1 MKIEILFPEI
11 SNIYGDSGN
20 VMYLKQS
27 IPNVEIIETNLGEK
41 PAFIEEK
48 IDLIYLGSMTEKMQE
63 KAINSLVQYK
73 ENIKTS
79 INQGQAFFCTGNAIE
94 IFGQYIENE
103 DGSKIDG
110 LNILDIHS
118 KRDMMHRYNS
128 LFLGEFE
135 GIKMVGFKSQ
145 FSHEYG
151 DNSKNY
157 FAKVIRGNG
166 LNKNSK
172 LEGVKVNN
180 FIATTI
186 LGPILV
192 LNPDFTKYFISN
204 ILKQENV
211 NIAFEEEAMQAYRKR
226 LAEFE
231 DNKRKLV

>member
-41 PAFIEEK
+41 PTFIEEK
-48 IDLIYLGSMTEKMQE
+48 VDLIYLGSMTEKMQE
-63 KAINSLVQYK
+63 KAINSLMQYR
-73 ENIKTS
+73 ENIKNS
-79 INQGQAFFCTGNAIE
+79 IDAGQAFLCTGNAIE
-94 IFGQYIENE
+94 IFGKYIENE
-103 DGSKIDG
+103 DNSKIEG
-110 LNILDIHS
+110 LNIFDIYS
-118 KRDMMHRYNS
+118 QRDMMHRYNS

-135 GIKMVGFKSQ
+135 GIKLVGFKSQ

-151 DNSKNY
+151 DNSNNY
-157 FAKVIRGNG
+157 FAKVIRGSG
-166 LNKNSK
+166 LNKDSK
-172 LEGVKVNN
+172 LEGIKVNN

-192 LNPDFTKYFISN
+192 LNPKFTKYFISN
-204 ILKQENV
+204 ILKQEEV
-211 NIAFEEEAMQAYRKR
+211 NIAFEEEAMEAYEKR

-231 DNKRKLV
+231 DKKRKLV

>member
-27 IPNVEIIETNLGEK
+27 IPNVEIIETNLGEE
-41 PAFIEEK
+41 PAFIKEK

-63 KAINSLVQYK
+63 KAINSLNPYK
-73 ENIKTS
+73 ENIKNS
-79 INQGQAFFCTGNAIE
+79 IEKGKAFLCTGNAIE
-94 IFGQYIENE
+94 IFGKYIENE
-103 DGSKIDG
+103 DSSKIDG
-110 LNILDIHS
+110 LNILDIYS

-135 GIKMVGFKSQ
+135 GIKIVGFKSQ

-151 DNSKNY
+151 DNSNNY
-157 FAKVIRGNG
+157 FAKVIRGSG
-166 LNKNSK
+166 LNKESK
-172 LEGVKVNN
+172 LEGVKINN

-192 LNPDFTKYFISN
+192 LNPEFTKYFIQN

-211 NIAFEEEAMQAYRKR
+211 NIAFEEEAMDAYRKR

-231 DNKRKLV
+231 DMKRKLV

>member
-41 PAFIEEK
+41 PAFIEDE

-63 KAINSLVQYK
+63 KAINSLMEYK
-73 ENIKTS
+73 ENIKIG
-79 INQGQAFFCTGNAIE
+79 INEGQAFLCTGNAIE

-110 LNILDIHS
+110 LNILDIYS

-135 GIKMVGFKSQ
+135 GIKIVGFKSQ

-151 DNSKNY
+151 DNATNY
-157 FAKVIRGNG
+157 FAKVIRGSG

-172 LEGVKVNN
+172 LEGIKVNN

-192 LNPDFTKYFISN
+192 LNPEFTKYFIKN

-211 NIAFEEEAMQAYRKR
+211 SIAFEEEAMEAYRKR

-231 DNKRKLV
+231 DKKRKL